1 MKEVQSSPRLLLKV
15 LSPLI
20 TSSVFPCL
28 QMTYDPNRASEVLKS
43 FTFRDVVQGRVAI
56 EETLS
61 DGDNQPHDNKSARTT
76 AQGHAPATPLN
87 DSFVFLLKAGNV
99 QPAKGELHFTIL
111 PHHQMHHGPSSMNK
125 ADGTSWEHTT
135 TRIPTQNTTVSAGG
149 RGGGREHSTPHSQT
163 GVGLPPHILSH
174 KSHNKTQ
181 HKTRPHS
188 RWANQTRSGSHGRRS
203 GSTTE
208 GGHAAQPHTPAS
220 DKHGPSTPPD
230 PVYVEILP
238 RPASD
243 PLLIILPLLACLLLI
258 IILIVLILVFR
269 HRKEKQARLRLLQQL
284 GAVSLPT
291 EGSPCLGQT
300 ERSVAMPS
308 VVVTPLGPR
317 SCPTSP
323 RLPISPRRRS
333 LAPGMT
339 FWGPFESVGAH
350 CEGIIRE
357 DNGIERDHVT
367 SAGVTPGFRTSL
379 RSRSPT
385 PTLRHKQ
392 YWV

>member
-1 MKEVQSSPRLLLKV
+1 MSPCVCLCASVQ
-15 LSPLI
+15 I
-20 TSSVFPCL
+20 
-28 QMTYDPNRASEVLKS
+28 TYDPNRASDVLKS

-61 DGDNQPHDNKSARTT
+61 DSDNQLLSNESTLST

-87 DSFVFLLKAGNV
+87 DSFSFLVRSGNV

-111 PHHQMHHGPSSMNK
+111 PHHQMRYSPGGFNK
-125 ADGTSWEHTT
+125 VEKISQEHTT
-135 TRIPTQNTTVSAGG
+135 PRLPTHNRTTAGGG
-149 RGGGREHSTPHSQT
+149 RGVGQGGSSAQGGVT
-163 GVGLPPHILSH
+163 VGLHPHILSH
-174 KSHNKTQ
+174 KHHNKTH
-181 HKTRPHS
+181 HKPRPHN
-188 RWANQTRSGSHGRRS
+188 RWGNHTRNGSHVGKSRS
-203 GSTTE
+203 SAEGAG
-208 GGHAAQPHTPAS
+208 GGHSNAPQPHTPS
-220 DKHGPSTPPD
+220 VPEKHGPVNPPD
-230 PVYVEILP
+230 TQLVRVEVLP

-269 HRKEKQARLRLLQQL
+269 HRKEKQARLRLVQELAAVPLPAEDSPYL
-284 GAVSLPT
+284 GRS
-291 EGSPCLGQT
+291 

-308 VVVTPLGPR
+308 VMVTQLGSA

-323 RLPISPRRRS
+323 RVPTSPRRS

-339 FWGPFESVGAH
+339 FWGPFENDFVFGDRN
-350 CEGIIRE
+350 IRGC
-357 DNGIERDHVT
+357 NSNERVDTT
-367 SAGVTPGFRTSL
+367 STDALPPTAGFRSSV

-385 PTLRHKQ
+385 PTLKDNQ